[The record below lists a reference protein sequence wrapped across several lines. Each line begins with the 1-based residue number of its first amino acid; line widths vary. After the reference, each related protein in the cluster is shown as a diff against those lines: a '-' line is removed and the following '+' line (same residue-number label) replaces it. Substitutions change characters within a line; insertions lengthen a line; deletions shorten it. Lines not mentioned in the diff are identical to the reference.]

1 MTRLFAATAAAAL
14 LLAACGGETA
24 PAAPVEPTPPAE
36 TMPPETAAP
45 DPTALP
51 LPAAGPSGV
60 AAMNMLC
67 GGATFRVAFVDT
79 HAEVINDDGTIT
91 NLPALAPDANAAPG
105 VTTYTDGKMTF
116 AKSGGGDT
124 ATVIRFARGRM
135 AFEDCAIAQN

>member
-14 LLAACGGETA
+14 LLAACGGEPA
-24 PAAPVEPTPPAE
+24 PATPVEPTPPVDTTSAPAE
-36 TMPPETAAP
+36 P

-51 LPAAGPSGV
+51 LPATGPSGV

-67 GGATFRVAFVDT
+67 GGATFRVAFTDT
-79 HAEVINDDGTIT
+79 HAEVINDDGTTT
-91 NLPALAPDANAAPG
+91 NLPVLPPDANAAPS

-124 ATVIRFARGRM
+124 QTVIRFARGRM
-135 AFEDCAIAQN
+135 AFQDCAIAVN

>member
-14 LLAACGGETA
+14 LLVACGGETA

-91 NLPALAPDANAAPG
+91 NLPVLALDANAAPG